1 MFFFPCLRMFQL
13 ILPFSFQ
20 STKTNNVAKYS
31 WENQD
36 SRSSRLT
43 AKTDQETKNKL
54 TWARH
59 EYLRG
64 RKYGQD
70 HRKGSLSFVVIESCG
85 IWRTKN
91 KKSSTFLL

>member
-1 MFFFPCLRMFQL
+1 MFQL

-64 RKYGQD
+64 LKYGHD
-70 HRKGSLSFVVIESCG
+70 HRKGSLSFVVIESGG

-91 KKSSTFLL
+91 KKSSTFLLQKTLC